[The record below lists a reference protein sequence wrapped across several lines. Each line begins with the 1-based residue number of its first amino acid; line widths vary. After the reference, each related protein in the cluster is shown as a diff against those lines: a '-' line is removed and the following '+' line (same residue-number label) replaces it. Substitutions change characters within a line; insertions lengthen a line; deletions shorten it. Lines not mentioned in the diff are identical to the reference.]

1 MSATASVPA
10 NATSM
15 QTNARPWWL
24 MLIEG
29 IAIFIIGAV
38 LLFGSFS
45 TKTETWLFIVTLLGI
60 WWLIRGIFD
69 IVAMFLDHTAWAWKL
84 FMGIISIIAGG
95 YILMY
100 PVYAALVLPRI
111 FVLVLGIWGLI
122 QGIIMLIMAFRG
134 GGWGAGILGV
144 LAIIFGLILIGNYQ
158 DLGMGAAFIW
168 VTALFALVGG
178 AFMVVRAFQARS
190 A

>member
-1 MSATASVPA
+1 MVVDVDRGHRNLYHWRGPA
-10 NATSM
+10 LRVIQHQDRN
-15 QTNARPWWL
+15 L
-24 MLIEG
+24 
-29 IAIFIIGAV
+29 AIYRHAAWNLV
-38 LLFGSFS
+38 ADP
-45 TKTETWLFIVTLLGI
+45 
-60 WWLIRGIFD
+60 GIFD

-100 PVYAALVLPRI
+100 PVYAALVLPRV
-111 FVLVLGIWGLI
+111 FVLVLGIWGLF

-134 GGWGAGILGV
+134 GGWGAGVLGV

-178 AFMVVRAFQARS
+178 AFMVIRAFQARS